1 MTVHVN
7 MKTHTQTH
15 THISGIS
22 VERVTREHEEYNV
35 RGQRGESCYQE
46 KRNVCWESFVDRER
60 ERDFSLLGNLCET
73 KLLQTPGERRVQA
86 KTDK

>member
-1 MTVHVN
+1 MSED
-7 MKTHTQTH
+7 KE
-15 THISGIS
+15 G
-22 VERVTREHEEYNV
+22 RAVTKR
-35 RGQRGESCYQE
+35 RGTSAGNHLST
-46 KRNVCWESFVDRER
+46 ER